1 MENLSLKAAENLDA
15 VRKNKPLIHNITNFV
30 VMNYTANALL
40 AMGASPVM
48 AHAPNEVEHMV
59 SFAGAL
65 VLNIGTL
72 TDGWIDSMIIAGK
85 KATALKTPII
95 LDPVGSGATL
105 LRTESA
111 KNIIN
116 KTHISVIR
124 GNASEI
130 LSLKNKDSK
139 TKGVDSIHSVKDAAD
154 TAKILAKELKTTL
167 AITGSVD
174 RVTDG
179 ERTVH
184 ISNGHPLMSC
194 VTGTGCT
201 ATVTIELHDENAKY
215 PLGWAM
221 LDDPKIKRE
230 TKAGFDTL
238 CEWMD
243 VNRIDVAELEDQLA
257 QLNKKKRYRLKF
269 EEIKQV
275 KKEKVRIPRTARS
288 RRTRRS
294 RRRSRTRTK
303 TTVTKIPATVHLM
316 DFAKLFNSSLVDTET
331 LARPTIAS
339 DDRKESALRYIGLW
353 GSNKVNV
360 NSAPRQVLEAAFV
373 FGGDADRIAQEI
385 IERRRIKPFED
396 VNDLKRSLFQY
407 SDCRCAQ
414 QRVSFQE

>member
-48 AHAPNEVEHMV
+48 AHAPNEVEQMV

-154 TAKILAKELKTTL
+154 TAKILAKELQTTL

-179 ERTVH
+179 DRTVH
-184 ISNGHPLMSC
+184 ISNGHSLMSC

-201 ATVTIELHDENAKY
+201 ATVVIGAFLAVDPDPFSAAATALAFFGLAGEVAGEKAQAPGNFMIE
-215 PLGWAM
+215 M
-221 LDDPKIKRE
+221 LDALYLITPEKLQS
-230 TKAGFDTL
+230 G
-238 CEWMD
+238 C
-243 VNRIDVAELEDQLA
+243 RI
-257 QLNKKKRYRLKF
+257 
-269 EEIKQV
+269 
-275 KKEKVRIPRTARS
+275 
-288 RRTRRS
+288 
-294 RRRSRTRTK
+294 
-303 TTVTKIPATVHLM
+303 
-316 DFAKLFNSSLVDTET
+316 
-331 LARPTIAS
+331 
-339 DDRKESALRYIGLW
+339 
-353 GSNKVNV
+353 
-360 NSAPRQVLEAAFV
+360 EA
-373 FGGDADRIAQEI
+373 
-385 IERRRIKPFED
+385 
-396 VNDLKRSLFQY
+396 
-407 SDCRCAQ
+407 
-414 QRVSFQE
+414 